1 MQEQNANYSK
11 KDAALQEVEEELHRE
26 IRAAVK
32 EYAEEMELKKM
43 KSLSRYDPEKV
54 AKILYLFSTGNSQT
68 RLVKHYDF
76 HRETVVNILVEYAD
90 SMQRFKELGGK
101 LAARNYVQMSSL
113 EEDLIQKV
121 RDRMENDPEM
131 QVSFK
136 DLKELSI
143 AKANA
148 NREALTARGEATTIT
163 EERKVLTDEDYAK
176 EVELARQRLAEE
188 AKVIEVEEEE

>member
-1 MQEQNANYSK
+1 MQEKNANYSK

>member
-1 MQEQNANYSK
+1 MQEQNADYSK
-11 KDAALQEVEEELHRE
+11 KDSALQEVEEELHRE
-26 IRAAVK
+26 IRAAVS

-148 NREALTARGEATTIT
+148 NREALTARGEATSIT

>member
-1 MQEQNANYSK
+1 MQEKNANYLK

-121 RDRMENDPEM
+121 RDRMDNDPEM
-131 QVSFK
+131 QVSFR

-176 EVELARQRLAEE
+176 EIELARQRLAEE